1 MKVNQPISS
10 TAELHV
16 HCEIQ
21 QLAARNHCTVAILQA
36 ELQTFQV
43 ERLLYVVSAANP
55 VCHSLG
61 SHQTD
66 PVSRISKE
74 LKRYCSS
81 HSGYSVAVVWLM
93 LISSLRANLGAH
105 YQALSCRD
113 VSVAPPSFLPVD
125 SLNNYTK
132 RLQNLATIE
141 EDLDSCS
148 SSTRLSWLCCVVF
161 ENCISGIHNCCR
173 RTAKPNT
180 SNVRPVVASLLGGQS
195 PSPSPLACRCSE
207 SDLSDLASVELFV
220 HQRFVAGPCFTP
232 ESQAVVAWRIVFKIF
247 FGVFEKASE
256 GRLHVSSVSLEKIL
270 PLIRFFFAGFRLAS
284 E

>member
-1 MKVNQPISS
+1 MRRKQLQWSSTSWSCPGIVGCQVAKQKANMANFYATFEWFPIHFCGIRCGCVWSANWELILHTIVLLICAWLDKPWYRAAEVMCSIPHLPNAGTAVHSNKWHQVARNPAFFMKVNQPISS

-93 LISSLRANLGAH
+93 LISSLKANLGAH

-113 VSVAPPSFLPVD
+113 VSVAPPSFLLTVLTTTQKD
-125 SLNNYTK
+125 FK
-132 RLQNLATIE
+132 
-141 EDLDSCS
+141 
-148 SSTRLSWLCCVVF
+148 
-161 ENCISGIHNCCR
+161 
-173 RTAKPNT
+173 T
-180 SNVRPVVASLLGGQS
+180 SQ
-195 PSPSPLACRCSE
+195 
-207 SDLSDLASVELFV
+207 
-220 HQRFVAGPCFTP
+220 Q
-232 ESQAVVAWRIVFKIF
+232 
-247 FGVFEKASE
+247 
-256 GRLHVSSVSLEKIL
+256 
-270 PLIRFFFAGFRLAS
+270 
-284 E
+284 

>member
-1 MKVNQPISS
+1 MKVNQPIPS

-21 QLAARNHCTVAILQA
+21 QLAARNHCTVAILEA

-55 VCHSLG
+55 ICHSLG

-105 YQALSCRD
+105 YQAFSYRD

-125 SLNNYTK
+125 SLNNCTK

-148 SSTRLSWLCCVVF
+148 SRSSSPRLSWLCCVVF
-161 ENCISGIHNCCR
+161 EN
-173 RTAKPNT
+173 
-180 SNVRPVVASLLGGQS
+180 
-195 PSPSPLACRCSE
+195 
-207 SDLSDLASVELFV
+207 
-220 HQRFVAGPCFTP
+220 
-232 ESQAVVAWRIVFKIF
+232 
-247 FGVFEKASE
+247 
-256 GRLHVSSVSLEKIL
+256 
-270 PLIRFFFAGFRLAS
+270 
-284 E
+284 